1 MSTSKHSDEM
11 AAGSPPDGIGL
22 ALGGGGARGLAHIL
36 VLEVFDEL
44 GLKPAMIAGTSIG
57 AIFGGAYA
65 LGLTAGEIRER
76 AETILTNPAEIAR
89 RLFSGTPKDWM
100 QLWTLRPFSAS
111 LMNAEKLIEIVLPEA
126 ATARLEEVK
135 VPFRAAATDYREQK
149 LVILETGNLGKAI
162 AASMALPSIFRA
174 IEHDGHAL
182 ADGGLVNPLPY
193 DLLPSECT
201 PTVAIDVTGHLRFPE
216 DRPPTALEAVLASS
230 QIMQNAIVQE
240 KLKAKRPDIL
250 IRPPVD
256 QFRILEFYKIR
267 AILDAALPI
276 KDELKRSLEARL
288 SGVREKT
295 I

>member
-1 MSTSKHSDEM
+1 MSTTTQFDAIERGTGSDR
-11 AAGSPPDGIGL
+11 IGL

-36 VLEVFDEL
+36 ILEVFDEL

-65 LGLTAGEIRER
+65 LGLSAAEIRER
-76 AETILTNPAEIAR
+76 AEEILTNPAEIAR

-111 LMNAEKLIEIVLPEA
+111 LMNAEKLIHIVLPEA
-126 ATARLEEVK
+126 EGAQFEQTVIPFKAAT
-135 VPFRAAATDYREQK
+135 TDYREQK
-149 LVILETGNLGKAI
+149 LVTLETGDMAKAI

-174 IEHDGHAL
+174 IEDDGHAL

-193 DLLPSECT
+193 DLLPRDCAAI
-201 PTVAIDVTGHLRFPE
+201 VAIDVTGHLRLPE

-230 QIMQNAIVQE
+230 QIMQNAIVRE
-240 KLKAKRPDIL
+240 KLKADGPDIL
-250 IRPPVD
+250 IRPPVHE
-256 QFRILEFYKIR
+256 FRILEFYKIR
-267 AILDAALPI
+267 AILEAALPI
-276 KDELKRSLEARL
+276 KEELKRGLDAKL
-288 SGVREKT
+288 SGVRERM